1 MSSLLLC
8 IVFFFLELYVAKVM
22 SFSMKPHI
30 DNPLQLIPT
39 RCTNV
44 ITLYGGIKGTSVRKC
59 FVVTWP
65 ESLLHPKNWWSAP
78 SPVEG
83 QC

>member
-39 RCTNV
+39 AV
-44 ITLYGGIKGTSVRKC
+44 QML
-59 FVVTWP
+59 
-65 ESLLHPKNWWSAP
+65 SLCMGALK
-78 SPVEG
+78 V
-83 QC
+83 QV